1 MRTLQEK
8 YNAVLE
14 GNFSKAQFKR
24 DAAIEMPQFVSTIN
38 SFDDTV
44 SILKNKG
51 TLTEAKKD
59 EKYFEARAVDHIAPD
74 VLDTG
79 IKFELD
85 KKFDTLDVSE
95 EDYEK
100 AKETAVKNLTKDR
113 AYYSKEIGEQLPTPG
128 EKMEKVKL
136 NEGEWK
142 DQGQSQELNKERLV
156 DLKNKKAEAEK
167 KDAPAGIVAAIDKQI
182 KELEAILN
190 EGSAEDKYYDDLA
203 AKKKEEEEFRHDSAQ
218 AEYEKIDSSLE
229 EEVSLKTRIA
239 GLTNEL
245 LASNP
250 DKPEVLAFAVQ
261 VKGDLKSG
269 DSSRLAKY
277 EKVHT
282 MEDLEK
288 LIVSD
293 LTEEASPNEL
303 YAIHKYLK
311 ERLDKKAV
319 EDGDRMSYFSAE
331 YPLASAFA
339 KDIERVLQGPVNESD
354 YDSESKGEGLAELRN
369 ILEELGG
376 LSRQAYDVMKVFFPT
391 YLRRAEAYGALD
403 FGTSPNRYDTT
414 LESIID
420 EIEQDEDSLS
430 EIDNSDH
437 AMRVRAMKN
446 RKPSAPKANPNAGKI
461 AKLKQHRAQIMRDM
475 EQEAEM
481 EGGPV
486 ADRYGDMLD
495 KVDRAIAQLSE
506 NSIHSTEVEFILPI
520 MHDKLGHPTERPAQ
534 SEIIDAAYQ
543 ALEDW
548 YPGEEVD
555 VHHVEQL
562 EKAYYADFDELVAN
576 TPDHSDHEM
585 YENKK
590 KDLKEMFKKII
601 AKIITE
607 EAGDTSDL
615 MNIAQALHRG
625 FSEKGAIAAAVGADG
640 KTLAGN
646 VGAAQVVITLKDDH
660 IILKAKTS
668 SAGDSSQATAR
679 QVEDALEDIRT
690 SANNFQVKDTTKSL
704 PGEFTAVI
712 ISK

>member
-136 NEGEWK
+136 NEG
-142 DQGQSQELNKERLV
+142 
-156 DLKNKKAEAEK
+156 
-167 KDAPAGIVAAIDKQI
+167 
-182 KELEAILN
+182 
-190 EGSAEDKYYDDLA
+190 SAEDKYYDDLA

-245 LASNP
+245 LDSNP
-250 DKPEVLAFAVQ
+250 GKPEVLAFAVQ

-331 YPLASAFA
+331 YPLASTFA
-339 KDIERVLQGPVNESD
+339 KDIERVLQGPVNEGE
-354 YDSESKGEGLAELRN
+354 YDNESKGEGLVELRN

-420 EIEQDEDSLS
+420 EIEQDEDPLS
-430 EIDNSDH
+430 EGESVDNSDH

-446 RKPSAPKANPNAGKI
+446 RKPSAPKANPNADKI
-461 AKLKQHRAQIMRDM
+461 DKLKQHRAQIMRDM
-475 EQEAEM
+475 EQEAEI

-562 EKAYYADFDELVAN
+562 EKAYYADFDELAAN

-601 AKIITE
+601 AK
-607 EAGDTSDL
+607 
-615 MNIAQALHRG
+615 
-625 FSEKGAIAAAVGADG
+625 
-640 KTLAGN
+640 
-646 VGAAQVVITLKDDH
+646 VIND
-660 IILKAKTS
+660 
-668 SAGDSSQATAR
+668 
-679 QVEDALEDIRT
+679 
-690 SANNFQVKDTTKSL
+690 
-704 PGEFTAVI
+704 
-712 ISK
+712 

>member
-24 DAAIEMPQFVSTIN
+24 DAAIEMPQFVSTVN

-51 TLTEAKKD
+51 ALTEAKKD
-59 EKYFEARAVDHIAPD
+59 EKYFKARAVDHIAPD

-95 EDYEK
+95 EDYKK

-128 EKMEKVKL
+128 EKMEKVK
-136 NEGEWK
+136 
-142 DQGQSQELNKERLV
+142 
-156 DLKNKKAEAEK
+156 
-167 KDAPAGIVAAIDKQI
+167 
-182 KELEAILN
+182 LN

-245 LASNP
+245 LDSNP

-261 VKGDLKSG
+261 VKGDLKSK
-269 DSSRLAKY
+269 DSTRLAKY

-288 LIVSD
+288 LIVSN

-331 YPLASAFA
+331 YPLASTFA
-339 KDIERVLQGPVNESD
+339 KDIERVLQGPVNEND
-354 YDSESKGEGLAELRN
+354 YAQQNKEEGLAELRN
-369 ILEELGG
+369 ILEELEYFERDATNV
-376 LSRQAYDVMKVFFPT
+376 LKIFFPS
-391 YLRRAEAYGALD
+391 YLKKAQAYGALN
-403 FGTSPNRYDTT
+403 FGTSSNPHDTT
-414 LESIID
+414 LASIID

-446 RKPSAPKANPNAGKI
+446 RKPSAPKANPNADKI
-461 AKLKQHRAQIMRDM
+461 DKLKQHRAQIMRDM
-475 EQEAEM
+475 EQEAEI

-506 NSIHSTEVEFILPI
+506 NE
-520 MHDKLGHPTERPAQ
+520 
-534 SEIIDAAYQ
+534 Q
-543 ALEDW
+543 A
-548 YPGEEVD
+548 
-555 VHHVEQL
+555 
-562 EKAYYADFDELVAN
+562 
-576 TPDHSDHEM
+576 DHEM

-601 AKIITE
+601 AK
-607 EAGDTSDL
+607 
-615 MNIAQALHRG
+615 
-625 FSEKGAIAAAVGADG
+625 
-640 KTLAGN
+640 
-646 VGAAQVVITLKDDH
+646 VIND
-660 IILKAKTS
+660 
-668 SAGDSSQATAR
+668 
-679 QVEDALEDIRT
+679 
-690 SANNFQVKDTTKSL
+690 
-704 PGEFTAVI
+704 
-712 ISK
+712 

>member
-182 KELEAILN
+182 KELEALLN

-250 DKPEVLAFAVQ
+250 GKPEVLAFAVQ

-339 KDIERVLQGPVNESD
+339 KDIERVLQGPVNEGD
-354 YDSESKGEGLAELRN
+354 YDNESKGEGLVELRN

-446 RKPSAPKANPNAGKI
+446 RKPSAPKANPNADKI
-461 AKLKQHRAQIMRDM
+461 DKLKQHRAQIMRDM

-562 EKAYYADFDELVAN
+562 EKAYYADFDELAAN

-601 AKIITE
+601 AK
-607 EAGDTSDL
+607 
-615 MNIAQALHRG
+615 
-625 FSEKGAIAAAVGADG
+625 
-640 KTLAGN
+640 
-646 VGAAQVVITLKDDH
+646 VIND
-660 IILKAKTS
+660 
-668 SAGDSSQATAR
+668 
-679 QVEDALEDIRT
+679 
-690 SANNFQVKDTTKSL
+690 
-704 PGEFTAVI
+704 
-712 ISK
+712 

>member
-136 NEGEWK
+136 NEG
-142 DQGQSQELNKERLV
+142 
-156 DLKNKKAEAEK
+156 
-167 KDAPAGIVAAIDKQI
+167 
-182 KELEAILN
+182 
-190 EGSAEDKYYDDLA
+190 SAEDKYYDDLA

-245 LASNP
+245 LDSNP
-250 DKPEVLAFAVQ
+250 GKPEVLAFAVQ

-331 YPLASAFA
+331 YPLASTFA
-339 KDIERVLQGPVNESD
+339 KDIERVLQGPVNEGE
-354 YDSESKGEGLAELRN
+354 YDNESKGEGLVELRN

-430 EIDNSDH
+430 EGESVDNSDH

-446 RKPSAPKANPNAGKI
+446 RKPSAPKANPNADKI
-461 AKLKQHRAQIMRDM
+461 DKLKQHRAQIMRDM
-475 EQEAEM
+475 EQEAEI

-562 EKAYYADFDELVAN
+562 EKAYYADFDELAAN

-601 AKIITE
+601 AK
-607 EAGDTSDL
+607 
-615 MNIAQALHRG
+615 
-625 FSEKGAIAAAVGADG
+625 
-640 KTLAGN
+640 
-646 VGAAQVVITLKDDH
+646 VIND
-660 IILKAKTS
+660 
-668 SAGDSSQATAR
+668 
-679 QVEDALEDIRT
+679 
-690 SANNFQVKDTTKSL
+690 
-704 PGEFTAVI
+704 
-712 ISK
+712 

>member
-1 MRTLQEK
+1 
-8 YNAVLE
+8 
-14 GNFSKAQFKR
+14 
-24 DAAIEMPQFVSTIN
+24 
-38 SFDDTV
+38 
-44 SILKNKG
+44 
-51 TLTEAKKD
+51 
-59 EKYFEARAVDHIAPD
+59 
-74 VLDTG
+74 
-79 IKFELD
+79 
-85 KKFDTLDVSE
+85 
-95 EDYEK
+95 
-100 AKETAVKNLTKDR
+100 
-113 AYYSKEIGEQLPTPG
+113 
-128 EKMEKVKL
+128 MEKVK
-136 NEGEWK
+136 
-142 DQGQSQELNKERLV
+142 
-156 DLKNKKAEAEK
+156 
-167 KDAPAGIVAAIDKQI
+167 
-182 KELEAILN
+182 LN

-245 LASNP
+245 LDSNP
-250 DKPEVLAFAVQ
+250 GKPEVLAFAVQ

-339 KDIERVLQGPVNESD
+339 KDIERVLQGPVNEGE
-354 YDSESKGEGLAELRN
+354 YDNESKGEGLVELRN

-420 EIEQDEDSLS
+420 EIEQDEDPLS
-430 EIDNSDH
+430 EGESVDNSDH

-446 RKPSAPKANPNAGKI
+446 RKPSAPKANPNADKI
-461 AKLKQHRAQIMRDM
+461 DKLKQHRAQIMRDM
-475 EQEAEM
+475 EQEAEI

-562 EKAYYADFDELVAN
+562 EKAYYADFDELAAN

-601 AKIITE
+601 AK
-607 EAGDTSDL
+607 
-615 MNIAQALHRG
+615 
-625 FSEKGAIAAAVGADG
+625 
-640 KTLAGN
+640 
-646 VGAAQVVITLKDDH
+646 VIND
-660 IILKAKTS
+660 
-668 SAGDSSQATAR
+668 
-679 QVEDALEDIRT
+679 
-690 SANNFQVKDTTKSL
+690 
-704 PGEFTAVI
+704 
-712 ISK
+712 

>member
-24 DAAIEMPQFVSTIN
+24 DAAIEMPQFVSTVN

-95 EDYEK
+95 EDYKK

-136 NEGEWK
+136 NEG
-142 DQGQSQELNKERLV
+142 
-156 DLKNKKAEAEK
+156 
-167 KDAPAGIVAAIDKQI
+167 
-182 KELEAILN
+182 
-190 EGSAEDKYYDDLA
+190 SAEDKYYDDLA
-203 AKKKEEEEFRHDSAQ
+203 AKKKEEEEFSHDSAQ

-250 DKPEVLAFAVQ
+250 GKPEVLAFAVQ

-339 KDIERVLQGPVNESD
+339 KDIERVLQGPVNEGD
-354 YDSESKGEGLAELRN
+354 YDNESKGEGLAELRN

-430 EIDNSDH
+430 EGESVDNSDH

-446 RKPSAPKANPNAGKI
+446 RKPSAPKANPNADKI
-461 AKLKQHRAQIMRDM
+461 DKLKQHRAQIMRDM

-506 NSIHSTEVEFILPI
+506 NE
-520 MHDKLGHPTERPAQ
+520 
-534 SEIIDAAYQ
+534 Q
-543 ALEDW
+543 A
-548 YPGEEVD
+548 
-555 VHHVEQL
+555 
-562 EKAYYADFDELVAN
+562 
-576 TPDHSDHEM
+576 DHEM

-601 AKIITE
+601 AK
-607 EAGDTSDL
+607 
-615 MNIAQALHRG
+615 
-625 FSEKGAIAAAVGADG
+625 
-640 KTLAGN
+640 
-646 VGAAQVVITLKDDH
+646 VIND
-660 IILKAKTS
+660 
-668 SAGDSSQATAR
+668 
-679 QVEDALEDIRT
+679 
-690 SANNFQVKDTTKSL
+690 
-704 PGEFTAVI
+704 
-712 ISK
+712 

>member
-136 NEGEWK
+136 NEG
-142 DQGQSQELNKERLV
+142 
-156 DLKNKKAEAEK
+156 
-167 KDAPAGIVAAIDKQI
+167 
-182 KELEAILN
+182 
-190 EGSAEDKYYDDLA
+190 SAEDKYYDDLA

-245 LASNP
+245 LDSNP
-250 DKPEVLAFAVQ
+250 GKPEVLAFAVQ

-339 KDIERVLQGPVNESD
+339 KDIERVLQGPVNEGE
-354 YDSESKGEGLAELRN
+354 YDNESKGEGLAELRN

-420 EIEQDEDSLS
+420 EIEQDEDPLS
-430 EIDNSDH
+430 EGESVDNSDH

-446 RKPSAPKANPNAGKI
+446 RKPSAPKANPNADKI
-461 AKLKQHRAQIMRDM
+461 DKLKQHRAQIMRDM
-475 EQEAEM
+475 EQEAEI

-562 EKAYYADFDELVAN
+562 EKAYYADFDELAAN

-601 AKIITE
+601 AK
-607 EAGDTSDL
+607 
-615 MNIAQALHRG
+615 
-625 FSEKGAIAAAVGADG
+625 
-640 KTLAGN
+640 
-646 VGAAQVVITLKDDH
+646 VIND
-660 IILKAKTS
+660 
-668 SAGDSSQATAR
+668 
-679 QVEDALEDIRT
+679 
-690 SANNFQVKDTTKSL
+690 
-704 PGEFTAVI
+704 
-712 ISK
+712 